1 MLKWAKGRFEVK
13 IFGLIDVEE
22 LTISSEFDVNL
33 ENFRIFSY
41 KLSELGAE
49 EIVVAGEKMLV
60 DKVVSILKDE
70 LDVLIVSLEDL
81 EIMPATVEEFM
92 KGSKKD
98 VLILKDKEILRI
110 FNIEKTLLPNAISVL
125 TYKAKREGIKTLI
138 TSDVESAKIALIV
151 P

>member
-1 MLKWAKGRFEVK
+1 MK

-125 TYKAKREGIKTLI
+125 TYKAKSEGIKTLI